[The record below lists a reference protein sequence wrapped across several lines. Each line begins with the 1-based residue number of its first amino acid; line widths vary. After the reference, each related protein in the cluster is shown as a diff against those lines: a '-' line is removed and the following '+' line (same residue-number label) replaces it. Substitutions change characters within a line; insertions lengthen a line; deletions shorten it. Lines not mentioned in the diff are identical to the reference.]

1 MKKAHI
7 KTIVILFIVMLFM
20 IYLVDSNKRNLL
32 YYNEEEKKIFK
43 IAIIFNQ
50 TGLGD
55 KSFNDLCYE
64 GMLEAQEKLGIEFDY
79 IHVKNNDDYDGAYL
93 NYAKDEQYDLIIG
106 LGEEQEDAIKKIAEE
121 YPKQRFTIID
131 SKLSLPN
138 VSSIYT
144 RWNEQTFLNG
154 VLAGLCTTETK
165 QESDSVGVILGK
177 NLSYLEEGAIG
188 FEAGVKYINPNINVI
203 RASVGDFDNP
213 SKAKEIGLLM
223 YKKGVNYIQQLAGQS
238 GFGVFAAA
246 KEMNKYV
253 FGVDANQNVYEPDY
267 IVSTATRYANV
278 IIYNEIESLV
288 NDKWMPG
295 IKELGLKDDVIG
307 YEREGSNVE
316 IPSNIIKKVEEIKKL
331 IIDGKIIIPSTQDE
345 LDKYLNNK
353 K

>member
-1 MKKAHI
+1 MNKTHI
-7 KTIVILFIVMLFM
+7 KTILILFIVMLFM
-20 IYLVDSNKRNLL
+20 FFLVDSNKKNLL
-32 YYNEEEKKIFK
+32 YNEEEKKIFK

-64 GMLEAQEKLGIEFDY
+64 GMLQAQEKLGIEFDY
-79 IHVKNNDDYDGAYL
+79 IHVKNNEDYDDAYL
-93 NYAKDEQYDLIIG
+93 NYAKDDTYDLIIG
-106 LGEEQEDAIKKIAEE
+106 LGEEQEDSIKKIAKE
-121 YPKQRFTIID
+121 YPKQRFTVID

-144 RWNEQTFLNG
+144 KWNEQTFLNG
-154 VLAGLCTTETK
+154 VLAGLCTTEAK
-165 QESDSVGVILGK
+165 QENDSVGVILGK

-203 RASVGDFDNP
+203 KATVGDFDNP
-213 SKAKEIGLLM
+213 AKAKEIGLLM

-253 FGVDANQNVYEPDY
+253 FGVDANQNIYEPDY
-267 IVSTATRYANV
+267 IVSTATRYADM

-288 NDKWMPG
+288 NDKWVAG
-295 IKELGLKDDVIG
+295 TKELGLEDDVIG
-307 YEREGSNVE
+307 YEREGSNVK
-316 IPSNIIKKVEEIKKL
+316 ITSNIIKKVEEIKKL
-331 IIDGKIIIPSTQDE
+331 IINGKIIIPSTQDE
-345 LDKYLNNK
+345 LDVYLNNK

>member
-1 MKKAHI
+1 MNKTHI
-7 KTIVILFIVMLFM
+7 KTILILFIVMLFM
-20 IYLVDSNKRNLL
+20 FFLVDSNKKNLL
-32 YYNEEEKKIFK
+32 YNEEEKKIFK

-64 GMLEAQEKLGIEFDY
+64 GMLQAQEKLGIEFDY
-79 IHVKNNDDYDGAYL
+79 IHVKNNEDYDDAYL
-93 NYAKDEQYDLIIG
+93 NYAKDDTYDLIIG
-106 LGEEQEDAIKKIAEE
+106 LGEEQEESIKKIAKE
-121 YPKQRFTIID
+121 YPKQRFTVID

-144 RWNEQTFLNG
+144 KWNEQTFLNG
-154 VLAGLCTTETK
+154 VLAGLCTTEAK
-165 QESDSVGVILGK
+165 EENDSVGVILGK

-203 RASVGDFDNP
+203 KATVGDFDNP
-213 SKAKEIGLLM
+213 AKAKEIGLLM

-253 FGVDANQNVYEPDY
+253 FGVDANQNIYEPDY
-267 IVSTATRYANV
+267 IVSTATRYADM

-288 NDKWMPG
+288 NDKWVAG
-295 IKELGLKDDVIG
+295 TKELGLVDDVIG
-307 YEREGSNVE
+307 YEREGSNVK
-316 IPSNIIKKVEEIKKL
+316 ITSNIIKKVEEIKKL
-331 IIDGKIIIPSTQDE
+331 IINGKIIIPSTQDE
-345 LDKYLNNK
+345 LDVYLNNK